1 MVVERGETDR
11 KTRKQMTERNRKAK
25 GRVREEEVTTGGRME
40 EIRLGE
46 LSEGDLGSREYEE
59 DMIA

>member
-1 MVVERGETDR
+1 
-11 KTRKQMTERNRKAK
+11 MTERNRKAK